1 MAGLSKFFSKTKT
14 RSLAASRSGSKV
26 GKDPTRRAAAIKRE
40 KRMARKKFGRDMMKG
55 AMRRMGLN
63 VKGIAGN
70 AKSPIGR
77 LLQSPAMRAMS
88 MGKFDVT
95 LPSRDNAARA
105 SNVNKPSI
113 STLTGQLSSIA
124 ETAARLGAITQEQQ
138 ATLIS
143 QARSAETISA
153 QTQMEEPDATP
164 IKTEGPGAGIDPG
177 VSATEKLLESIAR
190 LKAIIDDKVRE
201 QQQNSFGN
209 VFVESLLDNMGLGGV
224 KEARANRRKRPR
236 VKDGVM
242 SREGKTGTE
251 FYKHDE
257 RGRIKAVKAED
268 ALANFKTVEKTD
280 SFKLND
286 AAEAR
291 QAEAVLGKGS
301 TRAVRQAEAVA
312 GKGTTFSGS
321 SSTDKIANTI
331 GRGAKKAGGATPT
344 GAGKVSKA
352 AIEKVAGPLVSKA
365 IGKTALKSIPLVGAA
380 AGGLFAIGKL
390 LQGDVVGA
398 GLEAASGLGGPLTAI
413 PAMVASLSR
422 DTYMG
427 VFGVAP
433 ESDPYFGMKMGLVTS
448 VLTALVT
455 TAFAKMIGSGKE
467 APVAKDA
474 TKVPEIPTEA
484 PKIAPVATKEAAPTP
499 SALSEGGGGG
509 GGDAGSQAQAAAG
522 GGGGAAGSQAAAGGA
537 AATPAPSPEPAGA
550 GGAATGAMQSP
561 VEQAPI
567 SGLSPGTP
575 KPVEQPGTQSGAAI
589 AAASGDASAP
599 EAMQAGGGQ
608 SMPRPS
614 NTPTTKGRAKGMGN
628 VPEPTYLGMG
638 DIVKQLYFGAV
649 AGAMAA

>member
-1 MAGLSKFFSKTKT
+1 MAGLGKFFSKTKT
-14 RSLAASRSGSKV
+14 RSLAASRSRSKV
-26 GKDPTRRAAAIKRE
+26 GKDPAIRAKAKSRE
-40 KRMARKKFGRDMMKG
+40 KRMGRKKFGRDFMKG

-63 VKGIAGN
+63 TGRIAGN

-88 MGKFDVT
+88 MGAFDVT
-95 LPSRDNAARA
+95 LPSRDNPQRA
-105 SNVNKPSI
+105 GNVNNPSI
-113 STLTGQLSSIA
+113 SSLSGQLSSIA
-124 ETAARLGAITQEQQ
+124 QTAARLGAITQEQQ
-138 ATLIS
+138 DALIR
-143 QARSAETISA
+143 QAKTAETQAA
-153 QTQMEEPDATP
+153 QTQLEEPDATP
-164 IKTEGPGAGIDPG
+164 IQAEGAGGGIDPG
-177 VSATEKLLESIAR
+177 VTATEKLLESIAK
-190 LKAIIDDKVRE
+190 LKAIVDDKVRD

-209 VFVESLLDNMGLGGV
+209 NFVEALLDNLNLGGV
-224 KEARANRRKRPR
+224 KEARANRRKRAR
-236 VKDGVM
+236 VKDGIK

-251 FYKHDE
+251 FYKQDA
-257 RGRIKAVKAED
+257 RGRISGVKAED
-268 ALANFKTVEKTD
+268 ALTNFKTVEKTD
-280 SFKLND
+280 SFKLNA

-291 QAEAVLGKGS
+291 QAEAVLGKG
-301 TRAVRQAEAVA
+301 A
-312 GKGTTFSGS
+312 TFSGS
-321 SSTDKIANTI
+321 STTNKIATTI
-331 GRGAKKAGGATPT
+331 GTGAKKAAGSSPT

-352 AIEKVAGPLVSKA
+352 AIEKVARPLVGKA

-433 ESDPYFGMKMGLVTS
+433 ESDPYFGMKMGLVTG

-455 TAFAKMIGSGKE
+455 AALAKMMGSGEE
-467 APVAKDA
+467 AATTKDA
-474 TKVPEIPTEA
+474 TKAPEIPTEA

-509 GGDAGSQAQAAAG
+509 SVDAGSQAQADAG
-522 GGGGAAGSQAAAGGA
+522 GGGSAADMGGGA
-537 AATPAPSPEPAGA
+537 SAPSPEPAGA
-550 GGAATGAMQSP
+550 GGAAAGATQSP
-561 VEQAPI
+561 MEQAPI
-567 SGLSPGTP
+567 SGLTPGAS

>member
-1 MAGLSKFFSKTKT
+1 MAGLGKFFSKTKT
-14 RSLAASRSGSKV
+14 RSLAASRVDSKSYKLSNNTELKKA
-26 GKDPTRRAAAIKRE
+26 GQDPTRRAAAMKRE
-40 KRMARKKFGRDMMKG
+40 KRMGRKKFGRDFMKG

-63 VKGIAGN
+63 AGRIAGN

-88 MGKFDVT
+88 MGAFDVT
-95 LPSRDNAARA
+95 LPSRDGAQRA
-105 SNVNKPSI
+105 GNVNNPSI
-113 STLTGQLSSIA
+113 SSISGQLSSIA
-124 ETAARLGAITQEQQ
+124 QTAARLGAITLEQQ
-138 ATLIS
+138 DALIR
-143 QARSAETISA
+143 QAKNAETQSA
-153 QTQMEEPDATP
+153 QTQLEEPDATP
-164 IKTEGPGAGIDPG
+164 IQAEGAGGGIDPG
-177 VSATEKLLESIAR
+177 VTATEKLLESIAK
-190 LKAIIDDKVRE
+190 LKAIIDDKVRD

-209 VFVESLLDNMGLGGV
+209 SFVEAILDNLNLGGV
-224 KEARANRRKRPR
+224 KEARANRRKRAR
-236 VKDGVM
+236 VKEGIR
-242 SREGKTGTE
+242 SREGKNGVE
-251 FYKHDE
+251 FYKQDAK
-257 RGRIKAVKAED
+257 GRFAGGVRAED
-268 ALANFKTVEKTD
+268 ALDNFKTVEKTD
-280 SFKLND
+280 AFKLSA
-286 AAEAR
+286 AAEGR
-291 QAEAVLGKGS
+291 QAEAVLGKGASLTGSS
-301 TRAVRQAEAVA
+301 TTGKIASAI
-312 GKGTTFSGS
+312 GKG
-321 SSTDKIANTI
+321 
-331 GRGAKKAGGATPT
+331 AKRAGGAV
-344 GAGKVSKA
+344 GAVGKVSKA
-352 AIEKVAGPLVSKA
+352 AIEKIAGPLVTKA

-433 ESDPYFGMKMGLVTS
+433 ESDPNFGMKMGLVTG

-455 TAFAKMIGSGKE
+455 AALSKLTGSSQE

-474 TKVPEIPTEA
+474 TKAPEIPTEA

-509 GGDAGSQAQAAAG
+509 GGDAGSQAQADAG
-522 GGGGAAGSQAAAGGA
+522 GGPSAA
-537 AATPAPSPEPAGA
+537 PAPSPEPAGA
-550 GGAATGAMQSP
+550 GGAGAGAAQSP
-561 VEQAPI
+561 VEQAPVT
-567 SGLSPGTP
+567 GLSPGAS